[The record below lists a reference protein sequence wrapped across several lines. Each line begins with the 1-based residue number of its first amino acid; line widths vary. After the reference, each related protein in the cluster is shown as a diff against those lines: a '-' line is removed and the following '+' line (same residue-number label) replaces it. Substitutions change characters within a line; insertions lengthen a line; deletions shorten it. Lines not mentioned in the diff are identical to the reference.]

1 MSKIIC
7 DRLNTYKAF
16 DEFTREEVMVYC
28 EEKMELSKGAL
39 KEPINAELFTSIIAE
54 YKTNYES
61 DEDEVND
68 IAEDIILKSS
78 EMQEEKAEGVV
89 NKIESEVEIVDDKTS
104 KSLEV
109 NDAVEK
115 YTYKDTLHGVFPIDR
130 NDRLFAF
137 NII

>member
-1 MSKIIC
+1 M
-7 DRLNTYKAF
+7 
-16 DEFTREEVMVYC
+16 
-28 EEKMELSKGAL
+28 
-39 KEPINAELFTSIIAE
+39 
-54 YKTNYES
+54 
-61 DEDEVND
+61 ND